1 MLSRVREL
9 QRRWRWFGFTV
20 VLVGLTT
27 ILVSGARMPARS
39 FVIPDNVRI
48 DASPTERIRA
58 LWMLSGQAQ
67 NDLETRFEGES
78 DEDYLRR
85 TANTRRL
92 MLNIAWFESVRLQY
106 RRQIRGP
113 ARSFYQIEP
122 IRAMSC
128 CQMAERRGWMDEL
141 SAACGLAE
149 VELVDACGKLTRTH
163 WPKGNLVE
171 QCLVENDLFATYL
184 TRVCLAPIPETVP
197 GDLQRQS
204 NIWAGRWKRAFSSE
218 EQREKQMAG
227 FVESAKLAAPL
238 IPVDELP

>member
-1 MLSRVREL
+1 MIHHLSFHAKRC
-9 QRRWRWFGFTV
+9 WFGFALA
-20 VLVGLTT
+20 LVCLT
-27 ILVSGARMPARS
+27 IFLVSDTRMPARS

-48 DASPTERIRA
+48 DARPAERIRA

-67 NDLETRFEGES
+67 NDLELRFEAEA

-106 RRQIRGP
+106 RRQIRGS

-128 CQMAERRGWMDEL
+128 CQMAERRGWIDEL
-141 SAACGLAE
+141 ATACGLAD
-149 VELVDACGKLTRTH
+149 VELVDACGNLTRTH
-163 WPKGNLVE
+163 WPEGNLVE
-171 QCLVENDLFATYL
+171 QCLVENDRFATYF

-204 NIWAGRWKRAFSSE
+204 NIWAGRWKRAFNSE

>member
-1 MLSRVREL
+1 MNPSRLFRDAAKIIS
-9 QRRWRWFGFTV
+9 
-20 VLVGLTT
+20 LVCLATL
-27 ILVSGARMPARS
+27 LVSAARMPVRS
-39 FVIPDNVRI
+39 FFIPDNVRL
-48 DASPTERIRA
+48 DANPAQRIRS
-58 LWMLSGQAQ
+58 LWILSGQAL
-67 NDLETRFEGES
+67 NDLEVRFEDES

-85 TANTRRL
+85 YTNTRRL
-92 MLNIAWFESVRLQY
+92 MLNIAWFESVQLQH

-128 CQMAERRGWMDEL
+128 CQMAQRRGWMDEL

-149 VELVDACGKLTRTH
+149 VELVEACGTLTRTH

-171 QCLVENDLFATYL
+171 QCLVENDLFATHF

-204 NIWAGRWKRAFSSE
+204 KLWAGRWKRAFDSE

-227 FVESAKLAAPL
+227 FVQSAKLAAPL